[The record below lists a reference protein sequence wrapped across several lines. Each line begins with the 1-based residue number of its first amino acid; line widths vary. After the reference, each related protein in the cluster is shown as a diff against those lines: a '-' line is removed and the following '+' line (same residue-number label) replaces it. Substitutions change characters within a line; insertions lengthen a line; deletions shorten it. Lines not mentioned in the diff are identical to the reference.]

1 MFSWDGNGD
10 ATKTKVGVVFRER
23 TIHVPRERD
32 DGTAKENVLYLV
44 IFQSTFL
51 VRGTTPLIVTT
62 NIPIEISIH
71 IPRERDDKGPLCH
84 SLLEYISIHV
94 PRERD
99 DATAPTPDFH
109 RSISI
114 HVPRERDDS
123 PTSPRP
129 TGGANFNP
137 RPS

>member
-71 IPRERDDKGPLCH
+71 IPRERDDKKPHRNRHGIDGFQST
-84 SLLEYISIHV
+84 SLVRGTTLGV
-94 PRERD
+94 
-99 DATAPTPDFH
+99 
-109 RSISI
+109 
-114 HVPRERDDS
+114 VK
-123 PTSPRP
+123 
-129 TGGANFNP
+129 
-137 RPS
+137 